1 MSLIHDGMRTGV
13 NIFERVGL
21 CPTRYITD
29 SFRGHPPF
37 VTSSH
42 DHAEP
47 YHGSMSEKPAPSS
60 FPADI
65 DEIVAVILRDS
76 HGRVL
81 VIRAVSTPE
90 FVLPFGSIDD
100 TINPAH
106 AAQLIA
112 HEAVRAVIDISKLRR
127 LATYVSPAAN
137 SAPHTIHAHVYVY
150 EEEISVAHPDKEI
163 AELAWVDPAAP
174 DVDIAPL
181 LKERVFPA
189 LQEL

>member
-1 MSLIHDGMRTGV
+1 MFDCVQPVTLLTVFG
-13 NIFERVGL
+13 
-21 CPTRYITD
+21 CPLF
-29 SFRGHPPF
+29 SFALSRHPAQ
-37 VTSSH
+37 T
-42 DHAEP
+42 
-47 YHGSMSEKPAPSS
+47 YYGGMSETSTSPSS
-60 FPADI
+60 SADI
-65 DEIVAVILRDS
+65 AEIVAVILRDN

-81 VIRAVSTPE
+81 VIRATDTPE

-100 TINPAH
+100 TINPAN

-112 HEAVRAVIDISKLRR
+112 HEAVRAVVDMSKLRR
-127 LATYVSPAAN
+127 LATYISPAAN
-137 SAPHTIHAHVYVY
+137 DVPQTIHAHVYVY

>member
-1 MSLIHDGMRTGV
+1 
-13 NIFERVGL
+13 
-21 CPTRYITD
+21 
-29 SFRGHPPF
+29 
-37 VTSSH
+37 
-42 DHAEP
+42 
-47 YHGSMSEKPAPSS
+47 MSETSNSPSPA
-60 FPADI
+60 ADI
-65 DEIVAVILRDS
+65 EEIVAVVLRDT

-81 VIRAVSTPE
+81 VLRITSTSE
-90 FVLPFGSIDD
+90 FVLPYGSIDD
-100 TINPAH
+100 VINPAH

-112 HEAVRAVIDISKLRR
+112 HEAIRAAVDMSKLRR
-127 LATYVSPAAN
+127 LATYISPAAN
-137 SAPHTIHAHVYVY
+137 DASQTIHTHVYVY

>member
-1 MSLIHDGMRTGV
+1 
-13 NIFERVGL
+13 
-21 CPTRYITD
+21 
-29 SFRGHPPF
+29 
-37 VTSSH
+37 
-42 DHAEP
+42 
-47 YHGSMSEKPAPSS
+47 MSETSTSPSS
-60 FPADI
+60 PADI
-65 DEIVAVILRDS
+65 TEIIAVILRDN

-81 VIRAVSTPE
+81 VLRATSTPE

-100 TINPAH
+100 TINPAK

-112 HEAVRAVIDISKLRR
+112 HEAVRAAVDISKLRR
-127 LATYVSPAAN
+127 LATYISPAAN
-137 SAPHTIHAHVYVY
+137 SAPHNIHAHVYVY